1 MAYVPVE
8 LADPASI
15 DEALAALDGE
25 WDGVAH
31 IAGIPGTAPDDKVIA
46 VNFLGMRRFVTGI
59 AGRIKRGGGLAIV
72 ASTARIGMVVAAGA
86 ERRPTRVAGVCRR
99 LDVVRRERRGGL
111 PGVLR
116 VERGHGRL
124 RQSSSPPTP
133 GASTAS
139 GSTP

>member
-72 ASTARIGMVVAAGA
+72 ASTAGSAWSL
-86 ERRPTRVAGVCRR
+86 R
-99 LDVVRRERRGGL
+99 LAQNEGLPRRRGL
-111 PGVLR
+111 PKAR
-116 VERGHGRL
+116 RGTPRTPGRAT
-124 RQSSSPPTP
+124 RRTSCRKRPRSPSPSSSPPTP